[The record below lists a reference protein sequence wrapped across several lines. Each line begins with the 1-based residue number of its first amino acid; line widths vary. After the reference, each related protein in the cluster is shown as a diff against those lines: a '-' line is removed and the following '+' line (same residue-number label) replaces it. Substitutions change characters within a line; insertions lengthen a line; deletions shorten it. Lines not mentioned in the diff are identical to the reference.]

1 MEFPLNYEKLDSQR
15 ISIRTAGFFSGPK
28 LLKHGDIV
36 EGKKGQY
43 AMHDN
48 HGNDVVISIKH
59 KFLDPVPGVEVNG
72 EKVELARPLMWY
84 EYLWMGLPILLV
96 ITGGAIGAL
105 TGFGA
110 ATASSHV
117 FRSQRGTTAK
127 YLITAAI
134 SIAAVFTYLL
144 LAIIIQLLLGNN
156 DA

>member
-1 MEFPLNYEKLDSQR
+1 
-15 ISIRTAGFFSGPK
+15 
-28 LLKHGDIV
+28 
-36 EGKKGQY
+36 
-43 AMHDN
+43 MHDN